1 MLKSLGLTQRQVR
14 AIVAWQTSTVLFIAV
29 AFGVPLGLVA
39 GRWTWTSF
47 AGSTGVLP
55 ITVVPTVAL
64 LFGALALLVAGNV
77 LTAVP
82 AVIASRTPTSAA
94 LRVE

>member
-1 MLKSLGLTQRQVR
+1 M
-14 AIVAWQTSTVLFIAV
+14 A
-29 AFGVPLGLVA
+29 PLAA

-47 AGSTGVLP
+47 AGSIGVLP
-55 ITVVPTVAL
+55 ITVVPAVAL
-64 LFGALALLVAGNV
+64 LFGALALFIAGNV

-82 AVIASRTPTSAA
+82 AVIASRAPTSAA